1 MSNSATSR
9 DYTKNVDDTSNFDYA
24 ALGNAYRIS
33 KEQVVYASGM
43 TPTVMSTLALRFPQG
58 LEKNT
63 WDITKPRRNFDN
75 TYPATIDMML
85 MCGRSVAGYKPPTK
99 EVLDKYR
106 NAQLGYDH
114 GE

>member
-33 KEQVVYASGM
+33 NEQVVYASGM

-75 TYPATIDMML
+75 TYPATIDMMAPVNISGS
-85 MCGRSVAGYKPPTK
+85 MNPVAYPTLATAYKM
-99 EVLDKYR
+99 
-106 NAQLGYDH
+106 
-114 GE
+114 